1 MTQHQQCHDTPT
13 HPLTLR
19 SGLQLTE
26 DLTETTLLDEEM
38 WCQSVPNKDPSAVGR
53 HFEMRG
59 VCTHR
64 IRVRVR
70 TRVPSSSLAREE

>member
-38 WCQSVPNKDPSAVGR
+38 WCQSVPNKESADTSKCV
-53 HFEMRG
+53 
-59 VCTHR
+59 VCVLTESEYEY
-64 IRVRVR
+64 VLEF
-70 TRVPSSSLAREE
+70 PLAL